1 MSAPSPPPDALP
13 PAGEPGACEGGVL
26 DQLIV
31 ADEHNPRWPI
41 LPPETC
47 LPPLSPTLTAGDK
60 LPFSPLLP
68 ERFEGADGLYPAG
81 SFFGP
86 PDAQAAAPLFAP
98 DAPTSAGCLVDP
110 PGLSAV
116 AGALP
121 PDAGALTPTSVAP
134 FIVKPEAALAD
145 APCLPPSPPRAR
157 EKDPEWEPDRASSSS
172 DAGGA
177 LAFDTDADGLG
188 GLTELMRRDYGD
200 DDMLESNA
208 PKKKVQK
215 PPTTAGITL
224 DNLKA
229 VFGLERP
236 EAEKRLGLK
245 RTTFSNLSRYYGI
258 SKWPFRTI
266 RDATNRK
273 EANEIALRDK
283 SLSKEKRKKLLR
295 QQNNL
300 QGVINLMYSDP
311 SQSKDSN
318 TLAVLMN
325 IVSSKDEGNY

>member
-1 MSAPSPPPDALP
+1 M
-13 PAGEPGACEGGVL
+13 L
-26 DQLIV
+26 DQIIV
-31 ADEHNPRWPI
+31 GDEHNPRWPI
-41 LPPETC
+41 IPSEAV
-47 LPPLSPTLTAGDK
+47 LPPLSPTMAVTDK
-60 LPFSPLLP
+60 MPYSPLLP
-68 ERFEGADGLYPAG
+68 DRFEAPEGLYGAG
-81 SFFGP
+81 SFFGGP
-86 PDAQAAAPLFAP
+86 EVAPHPSLFAP
-98 DAPTSAGCLVDP
+98 DAAGAPNLSDP
-110 PGLSAV
+110 PGLV
-116 AGALP
+116 AGGPERPPHAPGLP
-121 PDAGALTPTSVAP
+121 AP
-134 FIVKPEAALAD
+134 AFAVKPEAALAD
-145 APCLPPSPPRAR
+145 APCLPPRSPPGR
-157 EKDPEWEPDRASSSS
+157 EADPEWEPDRASSRSS
-172 DAGGA
+172 DAGPSLG
-177 LAFDTDADGLG
+177 LGDGLG
-188 GLTELMRRDYGD
+188 GLNELMRRPFEDEMFEAG
-200 DDMLESNA
+200 A

-325 IVSSKDEGNY
+325 IVSSRDDGNY